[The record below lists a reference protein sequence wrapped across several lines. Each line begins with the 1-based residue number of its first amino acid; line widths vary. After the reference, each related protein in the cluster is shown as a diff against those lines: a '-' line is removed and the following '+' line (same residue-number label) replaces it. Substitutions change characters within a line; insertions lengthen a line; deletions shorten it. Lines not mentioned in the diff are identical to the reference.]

1 MADRKDI
8 FLQKENLLNLLSDL
22 KDAETGQ
29 RGYIITGTEDYLEP
43 YHAALQTVDI
53 RLQSLLESSVSFSG
67 QRSLLQELNRLV
79 LLKLDLLRNG
89 IEIRRQQGFDAAQ
102 KIIKMNEDKRIMDN
116 IRVVTDQL
124 LSNYNSMWKQID
136 LDIGRL
142 AIQATWLNFISGLF
156 AGCLITLYSFLFY
169 RDTQKSREVES
180 QLRQMDNLNKAILD
194 SSKQLIMTTN
204 AQGRIT
210 FFNKEAEKTLGY
222 EASTVVGGIS
232 ILDFYAHSTRVGTP
246 EERSRIETFKR
257 SEFDTLVAASKYLI
271 WTDSERVMKRK
282 NGQLLSCSQ
291 TITALRDENNEIKGY
306 LFIGSDLTDYK
317 KWEKDLRNAREA
329 IETAQLSQ
337 NQFLVS
343 LSHDLKVP
351 LNLTMNFSSLLMK
364 NIGGNLTDQEISYAS
379 RIHDNCQSILN
390 LINRMVEAS
399 KSEINS

>member
-1 MADRKDI
+1 
-8 FLQKENLLNLLSDL
+8 
-22 KDAETGQ
+22 
-29 RGYIITGTEDYLEP
+29 
-43 YHAALQTVDI
+43 
-53 RLQSLLESSVSFSG
+53 
-67 QRSLLQELNRLV
+67 
-79 LLKLDLLRNG
+79 
-89 IEIRRQQGFDAAQ
+89 
-102 KIIKMNEDKRIMDN
+102 
-116 IRVVTDQL
+116 
-124 LSNYNSMWKQID
+124 

-204 AQGRIT
+204 AQGVIT

-222 EASTVVGGIS
+222 EASTVVGSMS

-246 EERSRIETFKR
+246 EERSRTETFKR

-390 LINRMVEAS
+390 LINRMLVAS
-399 KSEINS
+399 KSEIN